1 MQNPGVP
8 GALSRSGEADG
19 KGAPMAIKLLIADD
33 HAYIRM
39 ALEGLFAGTDD
50 ISVVAT
56 CTDGDQVASTAAR
69 TEPDV
74 VLMDLDMPRMNGLD
88 ATRELLA
95 AQPHVRV
102 LVLTG
107 ACDAGQAIEAE
118 AVGAVGLQL
127 KGDDPDD
134 LAGYVR
140 TVAAGG
146 TAWCD
151 PAAAHLKG
159 NRAGRTDRL
168 TRGYPVGG

>member
-1 MQNPGVP
+1 M
-8 GALSRSGEADG
+8 
-19 KGAPMAIKLLIADD
+19 IKVLIADD
-33 HAYIRM
+33 HPLVRS
-39 ALEGLFAGTDD
+39 ALGDILAGTAD
-50 ISVVAT
+50 IQVVAE
-56 CTDGDQVASTAAR
+56 CADVSEVVEAAAR

-127 KGDDPDD
+127 KGDDTDD
-134 LAGYVR
+134 LARCVR

-146 TAWCD
+146 TAWCE
-151 PAAAHLKG
+151 PAAAHLRG
-159 NRAGRTDRL
+159 NGAGRTDRL